1 MLFRSYEGQS
11 RTEAARIGGV
21 TLQIIRDWVLKFN
34 AAGPEGLI
42 DRKAPGQ
49 PSRLTAA
56 HRAALVD
63 AVERGPDPAVQSV
76 VRWRVLDL
84 VHWLWEEFTVP
95 VSKQTLSR
103 ELRKLGYIANYRPE
117 PSTTRWTQTQSRR
130 LKRGVCRRTG

>member
-1 MLFRSYEGQS
+1 MTRGGCHKPSGLIQDGKQLDFAMPVPLRSDFDATLVRKVARQSKDGAQARWLLALAVIYEGKS

-34 AAGPEGLI
+34 AAGPDGLI

-76 VRWRVLDL
+76 VR
-84 VHWLWEEFTVP
+84 
-95 VSKQTLSR
+95 
-103 ELRKLGYIANYRPE
+103 
-117 PSTTRWTQTQSRR
+117 
-130 LKRGVCRRTG
+130 